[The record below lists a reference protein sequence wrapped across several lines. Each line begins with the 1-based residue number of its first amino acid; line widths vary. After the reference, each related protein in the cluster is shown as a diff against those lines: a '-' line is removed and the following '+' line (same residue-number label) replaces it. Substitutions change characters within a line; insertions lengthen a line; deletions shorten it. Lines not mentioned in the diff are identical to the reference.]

1 MSCHCHVSCHYVTTQ
16 VFGVVQGD
24 DSIGFPIEGV
34 ATATN
39 EEAVMPYL
47 NLLAEFRETV
57 RKEALETKSKTL

>member
-1 MSCHCHVSCHYVTTQ
+1 MPLQ
-16 VFGVVQGD
+16 VFGVVQED

-34 ATATN
+34 AMATT

-57 RKEALETKSKTL
+57 RKEALEAKSKTL